1 MTVLLARSL
10 PERSTSNALKEELG
24 MLDELADDLMVYL
37 MSFMTAKDMGVLST
51 VHRTIMTACL
61 HTSDMIIKTVVDSK
75 RHLFDDTKPYYGI
88 DFSYSSSMLALS
100 SMSSL
105 SPILLLHEMTKSK
118 LFIVGGGSIEEGLD
132 SYRRTDRLD
141 VNGNKWYECRSMS
154 KRRGTFKTEAV
165 EVAGLICVVSGDD
178 HTACGTIEAFNPFSN
193 QWFDLPSLPRRLM
206 LVGSSAI
213 QQTLY
218 IAGGLDKDTGEYSDK
233 VYSLNISSKEW
244 ALEQAAL
251 LKGRYGHGQ
260 CSIKNKLFIAGGQ
273 LPDPEGYTNTIEIF
287 DPVLN
292 QWSEGPAMLTRR
304 IWLRLL
310 NIKNELYAVGGDVD
324 ENGTT
329 MMPSIEKLDSQTNT
343 WVHVA
348 DFTILRRVFSVT
360 SIASDIFIF
369 GGRDVDYATLSDW
382 DKYNVDSGVW
392 ESTKGF
398 QDMGELW
405 NNMKSD
411 DVVINDAANIV
422 ANIANIANIDG
433 SKRLIPRDKFYGGQA
448 LAPLSLSWEI

>member
-1 MTVLLARSL
+1 
-10 PERSTSNALKEELG
+10 
-24 MLDELADDLMVYL
+24 
-37 MSFMTAKDMGVLST
+37 
-51 VHRTIMTACL
+51 
-61 HTSDMIIKTVVDSK
+61 
-75 RHLFDDTKPYYGI
+75 
-88 DFSYSSSMLALS
+88 
-100 SMSSL
+100 
-105 SPILLLHEMTKSK
+105 
-118 LFIVGGGSIEEGLD
+118 
-132 SYRRTDRLD
+132 
-141 VNGNKWYECRSMS
+141 
-154 KRRGTFKTEAV
+154 
-165 EVAGLICVVSGDD
+165 
-178 HTACGTIEAFNPFSN
+178 
-193 QWFDLPSLPRRLM
+193 